1 MERFKNFCKWLKE
14 AIAKCRRYIG
24 TDGLLHIETSF
35 ILVLLFRLFMP
46 AFFAVLAALV
56 LGLAKEVV
64 DIWWRKS
71 NTWRQALH
79 DIICD
84 LAGILLGV
92 ALFSLWTVFL

>member
-1 MERFKNFCKWLKE
+1 MKKFIEKILIPVRW
-14 AIAKCRRYIG
+14 IAF
-24 TDGLLHIETSF
+24 DGLLHIETSF

-46 AFFAVLAALV
+46 PFCAVLAALV

-84 LAGILLGV
+84 LVGILLGI
-92 ALFSLWTVFL
+92 VFIVLLLMI

>member
-1 MERFKNFCKWLKE
+1 MKKIADFFKRAVRWVAF
-14 AIAKCRRYIG
+14 
-24 TDGLLHIETSF
+24 DGLLHIETSF